1 MSNKIRT
8 VSIEDQMEELTLSR
22 CPFCGGAAEMSVAL
36 PVYGRQGCFIKCTV
50 CGANVTGGNATQ
62 QIIKDRSFAT
72 PVTLGSLMD
81 CIRIAY
87 GRWNSRRNVTAVDL
101 DEE

>member
-1 MSNKIRT
+1 MSDKRRT
-8 VSIEDQMEELTLSR
+8 VSIEEQMEELTLSK
-22 CPFCGGAAEMSVAL
+22 CPFCGGVAEMKVEL

-50 CGANVTGGNATQ
+50 CGANVNGGNATQ
-62 QIIKDRSFAT
+62 TIIKDRSFAT

-87 GRWNSRRNVTAVDL
+87 SRWNSRENMGSADL
-101 DEE
+101 KE